1 MKFSVLIGALLAPL
15 AFSSKLAD
23 PVALNKSYNPP
34 LVVPSPVVDFIV
46 DSTTPSQPHRSKR
59 RRALSRFLESHKTS
73 KLRTKSAEET
83 MQSVKITGKR
93 FGMKF
98 MIGRRS
104 KPATSTTT
112 TIAPT
117 TQTSC
122 SPNSGKLSNAKNWRI
137 WKPVIPKPLC
147 SKTGTGASRR
157 GRAIKLEEI
166 ELAMA
171 PCPVLDDT
179 TNRRRSPTRF
189 LSIKKKKER
198 APVDPIPVVAV
209 AADASSILD
218 FDTESDNGTGFSPIA
233 TTVVTVPDEIE
244 YADKDSGCFNGQ
256 SFLHNVAMPSAC
268 QLPELSFTTINWGIL
283 ESNSDFDIS
292 VIQIGAYVEVKVDAA
307 KLVDMES
314 TSETACGLATIHKSF
329 ASENGDAAG
338 IMQQPIT
345 KSKEKFVATDNSSKL
360 VAMDSK
366 TASTLSTPCV
376 LAIENSTAEHNF
388 VADNGLTSGIKEPPI
403 RESNE
408 YFVAIDDTAK
418 LVAMDFHSENEVIS
432 AIMEPIMESIGI
444 FVAKDDAA
452 KLVALA
458 HTNESPLEID
468 SIEAS
473 IAKDSFDSENTDV
486 SAIMAPFTESIGNF
500 VANDDAATPLEIDS
514 METSIVKDRLDFENA
529 DVSATMVQLLESI
542 GNVVAKVDAAKF
554 VAFDHT
560 TEFPEFPLEIDSI
573 ETIIAKD
580 SYDSENSDISAIME
594 PVTESSGNF
603 VAKDDA
609 AKLGALDNT
618 NDSPLEIDSIE
629 ASIAK
634 DSFDSENAYVS
645 AVMGPMTES
654 IGNFVGMDDT
664 AKLVTLNHTDES
676 FLEICAAV
684 SDDAQLDSKIESNL
698 ETACVHAS
706 MAKDSFASENGDASG
721 FMEPIMQSNKQFVA
735 IGDASKLVTVDSTN
749 ESTSETACGL
759 AVENGRVNDSFASG
773 NEGASETMKPITE
786 SNVVAINT
794 SGMIADEDSAKR
806 VVTTVIQDRQTTFAD
821 PTFDVSNKD
830 VTEIPPALLTDDPS
844 TTHESSNL
852 SEPRR
857 ETITSPPN
865 CTSSSSSSVRTNSLT
880 HLENVMDDCLANQ
893 NYFPSITVN
902 AAHSETETVLE
913 SDAAGETAEE
923 TEDDSISLSRF
934 DLIDDWIRERDT
946 NILLSVPVSAD
957 EEVDVNGIV
966 ATTDGVEDDIPA
978 KAIEQAKEAV
988 GAPEVRKPEKHI
1000 TRTRLP
1006 PRVATARH
1014 PKLSSDN
1021 STCRVSTRIFHGSLK
1036 DFTVSS
1042 TTPPY
1047 YYPSPYPS
1055 PTVFVW
1061 PEMRHAIEFGPW
1073 PHFRVSTARVV
1084 YMLNMFSPPVR
1095 RDLVMDLEPDSY
1107 LFTIDHDHESEHG
1120 CKLCVEHH
1128 DYVRHVSCNYEAMLH
1143 DMKSEMFRGGQ
1154 FGNHKWVY
1162 DFTGQ
1167 MARTEAQIWMR
1178 YPGGQY
1184 YAF

>member
-1 MKFSVLIGALLAPL
+1 
-15 AFSSKLAD
+15 
-23 PVALNKSYNPP
+23 
-34 LVVPSPVVDFIV
+34 
-46 DSTTPSQPHRSKR
+46 
-59 RRALSRFLESHKTS
+59 
-73 KLRTKSAEET
+73 
-83 MQSVKITGKR
+83 
-93 FGMKF
+93 
-98 MIGRRS
+98 
-104 KPATSTTT
+104 
-112 TIAPT
+112 
-117 TQTSC
+117 
-122 SPNSGKLSNAKNWRI
+122 
-137 WKPVIPKPLC
+137 
-147 SKTGTGASRR
+147 
-157 GRAIKLEEI
+157 
-166 ELAMA
+166 
-171 PCPVLDDT
+171 
-179 TNRRRSPTRF
+179 
-189 LSIKKKKER
+189 
-198 APVDPIPVVAV
+198 
-209 AADASSILD
+209 
-218 FDTESDNGTGFSPIA
+218 
-233 TTVVTVPDEIE
+233 
-244 YADKDSGCFNGQ
+244 
-256 SFLHNVAMPSAC
+256 
-268 QLPELSFTTINWGIL
+268 
-283 ESNSDFDIS
+283 
-292 VIQIGAYVEVKVDAA
+292 
-307 KLVDMES
+307 
-314 TSETACGLATIHKSF
+314 
-329 ASENGDAAG
+329 
-338 IMQQPIT
+338 
-345 KSKEKFVATDNSSKL
+345 
-360 VAMDSK
+360 
-366 TASTLSTPCV
+366 
-376 LAIENSTAEHNF
+376 
-388 VADNGLTSGIKEPPI
+388 
-403 RESNE
+403 
-408 YFVAIDDTAK
+408 
-418 LVAMDFHSENEVIS
+418 
-432 AIMEPIMESIGI
+432 
-444 FVAKDDAA
+444 
-452 KLVALA
+452 
-458 HTNESPLEID
+458 
-468 SIEAS
+468 
-473 IAKDSFDSENTDV
+473 
-486 SAIMAPFTESIGNF
+486 
-500 VANDDAATPLEIDS
+500 
-514 METSIVKDRLDFENA
+514 
-529 DVSATMVQLLESI
+529 
-542 GNVVAKVDAAKF
+542 
-554 VAFDHT
+554 
-560 TEFPEFPLEIDSI
+560 
-573 ETIIAKD
+573 
-580 SYDSENSDISAIME
+580 
-594 PVTESSGNF
+594 
-603 VAKDDA
+603 
-609 AKLGALDNT
+609 
-618 NDSPLEIDSIE
+618 
-629 ASIAK
+629 
-634 DSFDSENAYVS
+634 
-645 AVMGPMTES
+645 MGPITES

-676 FLEICAAV
+676 PLEICAAV

-759 AVENGRVNDSFASG
+759 AVENGRVNDSFVSG

-794 SGMIADEDSAKR
+794 NGMIADEDSAKR

-957 EEVDVNGIV
+957 KEVDVNGIV

-1143 DMKSEMFRGGQ
+1143 DMKSEMFRGGE